1 MDVAS
6 EFPGSTQCR
15 VNINLLSR
23 RITTLEKT
31 MNANL
36 THTPTPTPYAAPAA
50 PAIVVPSISSSA
62 VLIDMSISV
71 WTGRKMDKRAS
82 EDVTTQN
89 NAAKGVANVNKKLLG
104 DCAELDALQKF
115 AANARNTHYAMTT
128 PWSDL
133 GLRLCPT
140 QMYINRYE
148 KTMSELQTEFFRL
161 AEAFYTAY
169 EWEVQNAQLK
179 LGKMWNGDEYPTVEK
194 LREKFRFRY
203 TAMPVPEAGDWRL
216 DVGAEAAASMRTQ
229 YESFYGEKFKEAMG
243 DVWQRTYEALSKMSE
258 RLDYGDDA
266 NKKIFRDSLVSNVKD
281 MVQMLSDFNITNDPV
296 MAKASQDLERALEG
310 VTPEALREDAY
321 LRAQT
326 KQHVDAVRKTIDS
339 LGLGW

>member
-1 MDVAS
+1 MTD
-6 EFPGSTQCR
+6 
-15 VNINLLSR
+15 
-23 RITTLEKT
+23 
-31 MNANL
+31 
-36 THTPTPTPYAAPAA
+36 HTFTAPTFTA
-50 PAIVVPSISSSA
+50 PSIASSA

-71 WTGRKMDKRAS
+71 WTGRKQDKRAS
-82 EDVTTQN
+82 EEVVTQN
-89 NAAKGVANVNKKLLG
+89 GAAKGVANVHKKLLG

-133 GLRLCPT
+133 GLRMCPT
-140 QMYINRYE
+140 RIYIGGYE
-148 KTMSELQTEFFRL
+148 KQMSALQQEFFRL
-161 AEAFYTAY
+161 VGEFLSAY
-169 EWEVQNAQLK
+169 DWEVQNAQLK
-179 LGKMWNGDEYPTVEK
+179 LGTLFNADEYPTSDT

-216 DVGAEAAASMRTQ
+216 DVEAEAAASLKEQ
-229 YESFYGEKFKEAMG
+229 YEKFYGEQFNKAMS
-243 DVWQRTYEALSKMSE
+243 DVWQRTYDALSKMSE

-281 MVQMLSDFNITNDPV
+281 MVTMLTDFNITDDPV
-296 MAKASQDLERALEG
+296 MARAARDLEQALEG

-321 LRAQT
+321 LRSQT
-326 KQHVDAVRKTIDS
+326 KRQVDEVRKTIDG

>member
-1 MDVAS
+1 M
-6 EFPGSTQCR
+6 T
-15 VNINLLSR
+15 
-23 RITTLEKT
+23 
-31 MNANL
+31 
-36 THTPTPTPYAAPAA
+36 THTFTANTIQPAPTFTA
-50 PAIVVPSISSSA
+50 PSIASSA

-71 WTGRKMDKRAS
+71 WTGRKQDKRAS
-82 EDVTTQN
+82 EEVVTQN
-89 NAAKGVANVNKKLLG
+89 GAAKGVANVHKKLLG

-133 GLRLCPT
+133 GLRMCPT
-140 QMYINRYE
+140 RIYIGGYE
-148 KTMSELQTEFFRL
+148 KQMSALQQEFFRL
-161 AEAFYTAY
+161 VGEFLSAY
-169 EWEVQNAQLK
+169 DWEVQNAQLK
-179 LGKMWNGDEYPTVEK
+179 LGTLFNADEYPTSDT

-216 DVGAEAAASMRTQ
+216 DVEAEAAASLRDQ
-229 YESFYGEKFKEAMG
+229 YSNFYNEQFKKSMA

-281 MVQMLSDFNITNDPV
+281 MVTMLTDFNITDDPV
-296 MAKASQDLERALEG
+296 MARAARDLEQALEG

-321 LRAQT
+321 LRSQT
-326 KQHVDAVRKTIDS
+326 KRQVDEVRKTIDG